1 MPPTKTKR
9 VKTNVVSRNFYDRV
23 IAKASKSGR
32 IFFDNGNRQILL
44 PRHLMPNNTNKEIIT
59 LRLTKTFKVNAN
71 LADITN
77 RAWRSSKKRSA
88 NCLYVLGIYKDIVVS
103 VFKVTKTTS
112 DKIQSKRTQFV
123 LTNVPSTQ
131 KAFFVLKRLHPRKI
145 GERNPVKYYSM

>member
-32 IFFDNGNRQILL
+32 NFFDNGNRQILL

-77 RAWRSSKKRSA
+77 RAWRSSKKSGDFGA
-88 NCLYVLGIYKDIVVS
+88 
-103 VFKVTKTTS
+103 
-112 DKIQSKRTQFV
+112 
-123 LTNVPSTQ
+123 
-131 KAFFVLKRLHPRKI
+131 KAPRKPMI
-145 GERNPVKYYSM
+145 ISE